1 MRDTGMLHGLRRGLG
16 GATRMLAGLAL
27 VSMLG
32 ACATAPRGAMTD
44 YAGLMSQAE
53 SAIEAGQVDQALS
66 VLADAGRAD
75 PTRKEPWVR
84 TAQLQFDRTNYAHAI
99 VAAEEVLQRDPDDL
113 VADGILTVSGFRI
126 ATGSLQR
133 LQGRD
138 ALPSATARR
147 EAEMLAGTLRSTMGD
162 AIFADEA
169 SPAPAPRRRNA
180 PARRAQASA
189 PAPAARSTP
198 AAPSAGQASGDRP
211 ASANPFERIGGN

>member
-1 MRDTGMLHGLRRGLG
+1 
-16 GATRMLAGLAL
+16 MLAGLAL

-32 ACATAPRGAMTD
+32 ACATAPKATPMTD
-44 YAGLMSQAE
+44 YAGLMGQAE
-53 SAIEAGQVDQALS
+53 SAIEAGQVDHALS
-66 VLADAGRAD
+66 ALADAGRAD

-84 TAQLQFDRTNYAHAI
+84 TAQLQFDRTHYAHAI

-147 EAEMLAGTLRSTMGD
+147 EAEMLAGTLRNTMGD
-162 AIFADEA
+162 AIFAEEA
-169 SPAPAPRRRNA
+169 EPAPPPRRRA
-180 PARRAQASA
+180 PARRAQASTPA
-189 PAPAARSTP
+189 AAPAAP
-198 AAPSAGQASGDRP
+198 AAPASGAASGDRP
-211 ASANPFERIGGN
+211 ASSNPFERIGGN